1 MVSNLFTVNSPHKLI
16 CMIYKKTMQ
25 SRETELSTVYKPPP
39 TVVGVEVAGG
49 AGKACWST
57 RGLVAVLKSEAM

>member
-1 MVSNLFTVNSPHKLI
+1 MT
-16 CMIYKKTMQ
+16 YKKTVQ

-49 AGKACWST
+49 AGKACWSK
-57 RGLVAVLKSEAM
+57 RGLVAVLKGEAM

>member
-1 MVSNLFTVNSPHKLI
+1 MT
-16 CMIYKKTMQ
+16 YKKTMQ

-49 AGKACWST
+49 AGKASWSK
-57 RGLVAVLKSEAM
+57 RGLVVVLKGEAM